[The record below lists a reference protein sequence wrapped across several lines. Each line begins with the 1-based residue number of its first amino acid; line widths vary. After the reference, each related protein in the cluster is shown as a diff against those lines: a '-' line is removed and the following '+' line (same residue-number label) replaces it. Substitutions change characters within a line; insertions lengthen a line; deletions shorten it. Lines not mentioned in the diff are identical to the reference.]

1 MKGKVHCRVDG
12 CVCAILKNDFQVMSE
27 ILAGI
32 RVIKF
37 YAWEKC
43 FMDRIHGY
51 RLGGWALVHIYVH
64 TLQIDIQYGL

>member
-1 MKGKVHCRVDG
+1 M
-12 CVCAILKNDFQVMSE
+12 CAILKNDFQVMSE

-64 TLQIDIQYGL
+64 TVLCR